1 MSGIIN
7 SVNINP
13 TGTISQNK
21 TIVKLNVSATAG
33 SSIRISVK
41 NAAGNYYKSSTKT
54 FTSGFAQ
61 IKKTFNTTGNFN
73 TSFVIPRVS
82 SADSYVFNIIAV
94 NSEFSSSAST
104 NSKLYT
110 TTITQVLDSV
120 VDFALAT
127 NTSSKYTTFPSNIT
141 STQSFLNQSDKSVDL
156 NWTVT
161 AVDSSAAGCL
171 DILRQPTMQ
180 DFYVEAGSY
189 TTGLASTAFSNVN
202 EVHFTDTDGHA
213 LDGLKVGMKLSEIN
227 SVNKI
232 SDNLTITEIN
242 IKPDPAL
249 ALSQIVLSG
258 NTSWTG
264 GHVFK
269 FRSYGTDLISYTSGA
284 VLEENTFSVT
294 QEDHTVIVNGFVDN
308 NTTVRLTTIQG
319 IRGGSDK
326 SIVTGPSVT
335 GTTSAPD
342 IYVNNISN
350 YSNKD
355 VVLTAAQT
363 IQDKEVLTISGT
375 ATTADIAL
383 NLKIS
388 KYPTLLKTI
397 YFDVDGILISQT
409 T

>member
-1 MSGIIN
+1 
-7 SVNINP
+7 
-13 TGTISQNK
+13 
-21 TIVKLNVSATAG
+21 
-33 SSIRISVK
+33 
-41 NAAGNYYKSSTKT
+41 
-54 FTSGFAQ
+54 
-61 IKKTFNTTGNFN
+61 
-73 TSFVIPRVS
+73 
-82 SADSYVFNIIAV
+82 
-94 NSEFSSSAST
+94 
-104 NSKLYT
+104 
-110 TTITQVLDSV
+110 
-120 VDFALAT
+120 
-127 NTSSKYTTFPSNIT
+127 
-141 STQSFLNQSDKSVDL
+141 
-156 NWTVT
+156 
-161 AVDSSAAGCL
+161 
-171 DILRQPTMQ
+171 MQ